1 MRHDPGKI
9 APFIPRA
16 SSMAHAAASQEMQF
30 FSVLMRCGSLAAA
43 ARELQVSPPAV
54 SKRLAAL
61 EARLGVSLLHRTTRR
76 LALTHEGETYLA
88 QARRILGE
96 IDALERELQGA
107 SSEPSGLLRV
117 NATLGFGRMHVAP
130 AIATFARAH
139 PKVEIQLQLSV
150 NPPPLSDDAFDVCV
164 RFGEPPD
171 ARVVAR
177 LLAPNRRLLCASPA
191 YLQRHGAPRTPHDL
205 AGHNIIAIRQ
215 GDEAFGLWR
224 LRSGKR
230 TESVRVRGNLG
241 TNDGEIAVN
250 WALAGL
256 GLVLRAEWDIA
267 RYLRSGR
274 LRQVLENWQAPP
286 ADIHAVYPV
295 RHQGTARV
303 RAFVD
308 HLATHFST
316 GLPTP
321 QLRRTRSLGFGC
333 ALTTSLQAPGLQDQH
348 RPEIVDVGM
357 RRPRHDQVAQRAEIT
372 VRIVARQE

>member
-1 MRHDPGKI
+1 MPQ
-9 APFIPRA
+9 P
-16 SSMAHAAASQEMQF
+16 AASQEMQF
-30 FSVLMRCGSLAAA
+30 FSVVMRCGSLAGA

-61 EARLGVSLLHRTTRR
+61 EARLGVTLLNRTTRR

-88 QARRILGE
+88 NARRILGE
-96 IDALERELQGA
+96 IESLERGLQGA
-107 SSEPSGLLRV
+107 RSEPSGLLRV

-130 AIATFARAH
+130 AISTFARSH

-150 NPPPLSDDAFDVCV
+150 NPPPLTEDAFDVCV

-191 YLQRHGAPRTPHDL
+191 YLQKQGTPRTPHDL
-205 AGHNIIAIRQ
+205 AGHSIIAIRQ
-215 GDEAFGLWR
+215 GDEAYGLWR

-230 TESVRVRGNLG
+230 TESVRVRGNLS

-274 LRQVLENWQAPP
+274 LRQVLEPWKTPP
-286 ADIHAVYPV
+286 ADIHAVYPQ
-295 RHQGTARV
+295 RHQVSARV
-303 RAFVD
+303 RKFVD
-308 HLATHFST
+308 FLANHFAKSST
-316 GLPTP
+316 
-321 QLRRTRSLGFGC
+321 R
-333 ALTTSLQAPGLQDQH
+333 AA
-348 RPEIVDVGM
+348 GM
-357 RRPRHDQVAQRAEIT
+357 VSGW
-372 VRIVARQE
+372 

>member
-1 MRHDPGKI
+1 M
-9 APFIPRA
+9 
-16 SSMAHAAASQEMQF
+16 STSAASQEMQF

-61 EARLGVSLLHRTTRR
+61 EARLGVTLLHRTTRR
-76 LALTHEGETYLA
+76 LALTSEGETYLA

-96 IDALERELQGA
+96 IEALERELQGA
-107 SSEPSGLLRV
+107 HAEPSGLLRV

-130 AIATFARAH
+130 AIAGFVRAH
-139 PKVEIQLQLSV
+139 PRVEVQLQLSV
-150 NPPPLSDDAFDVCV
+150 NPPPLGEDAFDVCV

-177 LLAPNRRLLCASPA
+177 RLAANRRLLCGAPG
-191 YLQRHGAPRTPHDL
+191 YLQRHGMPRTPHDL
-205 AGHNIIAIRQ
+205 ASHNLIAIRQ
-215 GDEAFGLWR
+215 GDEQGVWR

-230 TESVRVRGNLG
+230 VESVRVRGNLS

-267 RYLRSGR
+267 RYLKSGR
-274 LRQVLENWQAPP
+274 LRQVLENWQAPA

-303 RAFVD
+303 RAFVE
-308 HLATHFST
+308 HLERHFAA
-316 GLPTP
+316 GL
-321 QLRRTRSLGFGC
+321 G
-333 ALTTSLQAPGLQDQH
+333 
-348 RPEIVDVGM
+348 
-357 RRPRHDQVAQRAEIT
+357 
-372 VRIVARQE
+372 